1 MTGQFTLNSFASYFN
16 VFSFLLRCHATWKFR
31 NFRGNAAVFR
41 AQLVYA
47 GAVSGALY
55 PGLNPV
61 ANKETAACL
70 ANSGNES

>member
-1 MTGQFTLNSFASYFN
+1 MTGQFTLNFFASYFIAGIQ
-16 VFSFLLRCHATWKFR
+16 FPFMMPHATWKFR

-61 ANKETAACL
+61 ANKETLSC
-70 ANSGNES
+70 

>member
-1 MTGQFTLNSFASYFN
+1 MP
-16 VFSFLLRCHATWKFR
+16 HATWKFR

-61 ANKETAACL
+61 ANKETAARL